1 MAIMIGDVIRITA
14 NFLVQ
19 SLDEYVNV
27 FHCEWD
33 GVGGI
38 DDDVGMGQIADD
50 IDTAYQEL
58 VGIMTE
64 DLAFVDIQGQNLT
77 QSILL
82 PTQAWPTLTVGLA
95 TGNHLPAQ
103 TAGYIFY
110 RSTRPKTRAAN
121 YIPGLTEDGNSSLG
135 TPTTALKAALQAFG
149 DIAVTG
155 FEDVVQHLIY
165 GAYNRE
171 LDRFTPV
178 NAAVVGV
185 RFATQRRR
193 GRGVEL

>member
-1 MAIMIGDVIRITA
+1 MAIMIGDVIRISA
-14 NFLVQ
+14 HFLQ
-19 SLDEYVNV
+19 QASDPYVNV
-27 FHCEWD
+27 FHCLWD

-58 VGIMTE
+58 DGVMTE
-64 DLAFVDIQGQNLT
+64 DLAFVDIQGQNIT
-77 QSILL
+77 QSVLL
-82 PTQAWPTLTVGLA
+82 PTQDWPTLTVGLA
-95 TGNHLPAQ
+95 TGNHLPPQ

-110 RSTRPKTRAAN
+110 RTTRPKTRAAN
-121 YIPGLTEDGNSSLG
+121 YICGMTEDGNSSIG
-135 TPTTALKAALQAFG
+135 GPTTALQLALQTFG
-149 DIAVTG
+149 NIAVSG
-155 FEDVVQHLIY
+155 FTDVVNHLTY
-165 GAYNRE
+165 GAYNRA

-178 NAAVVGV
+178 NAAVVGT